1 MNCLTEMYSAIVAEV
16 PVPTDHTT
24 TTNMELLNALTESG
38 RVSARIRSV
47 FQFPSHL
54 LIHAFESFSVAGV
67 RPGAVSLRELHRAG
81 HRGPLEEV
89 RPQPR

>member
-38 RVSARIRSV
+38 RVSARIRS
-47 FQFPSHL
+47 FQLPSHL
-54 LIHAFESFSVAGV
+54 LIHAFKSFSVAGM

-89 RPQPR
+89 RP